1 MFKLS
6 CFSQSI
12 YCISFLSVRVNKT
25 LELGLLSIRHRTQ
38 RRWEVREKPKTR
50 LDQSWYPQSFS
61 GSKLH
66 PNLEPDQLGGWS
78 GQHDGVIGIH
88 NYVVQLYTVLDN
100 IQFSFFLNSTSIKL
114 SFGKIY
120 V

>member
-1 MFKLS
+1 M
-6 CFSQSI
+6 QAA
-12 YCISFLSVRVNKT
+12 
-25 LELGLLSIRHRTQ
+25 G
-38 RRWEVREKPKTR
+38 RETAGKQLTHMKRDSWRPAAANFCP
-50 LDQSWYPQSFS
+50 SWYLQSFS

-66 PNLEPDQLGGWS
+66 PNLEPDKLGGWS
-78 GQHDGVIGIH
+78 GTHAGVIGIH

>member
-1 MFKLS
+1 M
-6 CFSQSI
+6 
-12 YCISFLSVRVNKT
+12 YWVVHAKT
-25 LELGLLSIRHRTQ
+25 SWDPWDLRRTVIDLPCKNG
-38 RRWEVREKPKTR
+38 EN
-50 LDQSWYPQSFS
+50 QSWYPQSFS

>member
-1 MFKLS
+1 ME
-6 CFSQSI
+6 
-12 YCISFLSVRVNKT
+12 RNRGVNCAKT
-25 LELGLLSIRHRTQ
+25 GGGL
-38 RRWEVREKPKTR
+38 
-50 LDQSWYPQSFS
+50 SWYLQSFS

-66 PNLEPDQLGGWS
+66 PNLEPDKLGGWS
-78 GQHDGVIGIH
+78 GTHAGVIGIH

>member
-1 MFKLS
+1 MLHVSRPKFKY
-6 CFSQSI
+6 F
-12 YCISFLSVRVNKT
+12 ISVC
-25 LELGLLSIRHRTQ
+25 
-38 RRWEVREKPKTR
+38 
-50 LDQSWYPQSFS
+50 DQSWYLQSFS

-66 PNLEPDQLGGWS
+66 PNLEPDKLGGWS